1 MLCVV
6 TLSALLLSF
15 LNWGVFVFVV
25 LVVVL
30 TKEPAA
36 DAAPRV
42 DHVEKHGLDPSKV
55 IDATGSLAS
64 AFKKAGAAPTAAA
77 MCLVC
82 LLIAA
87 IAAGVNQIA

>member
-1 MLCVV
+1 MLCAV

-25 LVVVL
+25 FL
-30 TKEPAA
+30 TREPPAV
-36 DAAPRV
+36 AAPRL
-42 DHVEKHGLDPSKV
+42 DQVEKQGLDPTKV
-55 IDATGSLAS
+55 MAATGSLAG
-64 AFKKAGAAPTAAA
+64 AFKRAGAAPTAAA

-87 IAAGVNQIA
+87 IAAGINQIA